1 MSILIVEDNAVN
13 AMILEAHLKKN
24 RYDTVVASTAKGAL
38 ELLSS
43 SHQVELIIA
52 DIMMPEMNG
61 LQLLGKIK
69 EQPEWKDIPVIM
81 CSSLADLRTVREAV
95 KAGCEHYLIKPIERR
110 DLIGK
115 VKEALSKN
123 KAVLHDKKEVITRLG
138 LDEGT
143 YEDVAGAFS
152 MFVSDKISHLEKQI
166 AGEDESKTGLGLAE
180 LHENSV
186 YFGAERLK
194 ELVERLSERQTRI
207 ETRKADADHQ
217 LLLKELRLV
226 QSALEGHRSR
236 ESKAPAKLQR
246 TRQSPR
252 KPKRPT
258 RKPKADEAAAK

>member
-1 MSILIVEDNAVN
+1 MSILVVEDNAVN

-24 RYDTVVASTAKGAL
+24 GYDTVVASTAKGAL
-38 ELLSS
+38 ELLSA
-43 SHQVELIIA
+43 SHQIELIIA
-52 DIMMPEMNG
+52 DIMMPEMDG

-69 EQPEWKDIPVIM
+69 ARPEWKDIPVIM
-81 CSSLADLRTVREAV
+81 CSSLADLETVRKAV
-95 KAGCEHYLIKPIERR
+95 KAGCEHYLIKPIEKR

-115 VKEALSKN
+115 VKETLSKN

-152 MFVSDKISHLEKQI
+152 MFVSDKISRLEKQI
-166 AGEDESKTGLGLAE
+166 AGGTESEAGLGLAE

-194 ELVERLSERQTRI
+194 ALVERLSERRTRV
-207 ETRKADADHQ
+207 ETDKGDSDYL

-226 QSALEGHRSR
+226 HSALEGHKSR

-252 KPKRPT
+252 KTKKPT
-258 RKPKADEAAAK
+258 RKGKADEAAAK